1 MGAWA
6 CNIVGDRRELNAFF
20 EIGHVAKIFGEDKEI
35 FCEVAGRLLFGT
47 PRASRQ
53 ATIFLALQGKS
64 SGQTTAFWPPQGKS
78 SGHFL
83 RKAIALQSRGCPKK
97 IIIGFPTK

>member
-20 EIGHVAKIFGEDKEI
+20 EIGHVAKIFGEDKER

-53 ATIFLALQGKS
+53 ATLKESRNINGK
-64 SGQTTAFWPPQGKS
+64 T
-78 SGHFL
+78 
-83 RKAIALQSRGCPKK
+83 RKAIY
-97 IIIGFPTK
+97 IGREDVYLCKSVIPDKHIPVL